1 MAQQDD
7 SWSSCKRPAEVV
19 RLRRKRARSVAESPG
34 PSGSSPASGLS
45 SATPSLHSQST
56 SRGKRRNPFLTW
68 DNTVSRPKKVLVEDC
83 ENVCTFIKLM
93 SAEKTS
99 GDRRSGPPGDSSAEK
114 SLSED
119 NPLLETEEQHTDNL
133 LFKNP
138 LTITPV
144 SIAPVSC
151 AEYPADWS
159 LKTRVIFTSPAS
171 LSWTGQL
178 KAQEEALGLSNS
190 CRAKFTILP
199 HNLQEPR
206 SWSDV
211 RSAFQQSLVYW
222 QHPSLPWL
230 SLFPR
235 INAEKNFS
243 GKNMPWTQD
252 EAVHESLV
260 KEWSVSLS
268 SLYSLLKVGLCPYFY
283 VCSYQFTV
291 LFKAAG
297 LAGSDCIT
305 ALISPTTRGLREAM
319 KAEGVEFS
327 LPLLKERRRIS
338 EQHKSIQKGEEETEN
353 ENKDFLQV
361 DEDYQNWDEEDDGY
375 SQGEDDS
382 LSWLKEIGIQDK
394 LRQPE
399 CINIQLQK
407 EAPTLSLDHKP
418 ESAVCVEGSNSFNLI
433 NFLINWKSVV
443 AAAGSQTGLPPTLLA
458 PTAFRGA
465 TMNVLKGRSVNV
477 KNLVDCTYQNI
488 SSLELT
494 GPILPSSLHAIT
506 TLLQTAQK
514 GNFSAALY
522 THTPTAVMNIETYRK
537 RCGKAVGD
545 LTHCGLPPASINHLQ
560 QPSTLGKA
568 TLTHIT
574 MNNYNYTWKIG

>member
-1 MAQQDD
+1 MAQQGD

-19 RLRRKRARSVAESPG
+19 RLRRKRARNVVESPG
-34 PSGSSPASGLS
+34 ASGSSPASGSS
-45 SATPSLHSQST
+45 SAAPSFHSRST
-56 SRGKRRNPFLTW
+56 SKGKRRNPFLTW
-68 DNTVSRPKKVLVEDC
+68 DNTVSRPKNVLVEDGDG
-83 ENVCTFIKLM
+83 EDVGTFIKLM

-99 GDRRSGPPGDSSAEK
+99 GDRRSGPPEDSSAEK

-119 NPLLETEEQHTDNL
+119 DPLLETEEQHTDNL
-133 LFKNP
+133 LLKNP
-138 LTITPV
+138 LAFAPV

-159 LKTRVIFTSPAS
+159 LKTRVIFTSPVS
-171 LSWTGQL
+171 MSWTGQP

-190 CRAKFTILP
+190 CRAKFTMLP

-211 RSAFQQSLVYW
+211 RSAFQQCLVYW

-319 KAEGVEFS
+319 KTEGVEFS

-338 EQHKSIQKGEEETEN
+338 EQHKSIQQGEEEMEN

-361 DEDYQNWDEEDDGY
+361 DEDYQNWDEEDDGC

-394 LRQPE
+394 LKKPE
-399 CINIQLQK
+399 CLNIQLQK

-418 ESAVCVEGSNSFNLI
+418 ESAVCVEGSHSFNLI

-465 TMNVLKGRSVNV
+465 TMKVLKGRSVNV

-506 TLLQTAQK
+506 ALLQTAQK

-522 THTPTAVMNIETYRK
+522 THTPTAVMNIETCRK
-537 RCGKAVGD
+537 RQGSGRPDSLWSSSCF
-545 LTHCGLPPASINHLQ
+545 
-560 QPSTLGKA
+560 
-568 TLTHIT
+568 
-574 MNNYNYTWKIG
+574 Y